1 MKLLSAICLFL
12 LLGLSE
18 LKAQDQQNIGFED
31 GNLLGWEFEHG
42 EVIDDTADITFQNLT
57 RGFLPGRLELLDR
70 DSRGDPSITVENIRP
85 VLRGNYSLRIG
96 NTREG
101 GTFDRMKTKFKVA
114 SYGLIYEFY
123 LAAIL
128 HNDRNNNHP
137 EGGKP
142 SVYLTLR
149 DQNENRIDCG
159 SFAKQLDG
167 TLPEGFL
174 QERDYM
180 YRNWSTGSLNLDP
193 YVGQTLTLELTVH
206 GCTADGHRGY
216 AYFDSEIRKLELD
229 LDSPCPDED
238 GFLSLN
244 APFGYVGYNWNNGQP
259 GQNLKVSL
267 PVDDEFAVKLT
278 PHNNL
283 NPGCMP
289 ELRKAIKVASKD
301 TTISQTLCGGK
312 AFRVGDTT
320 FTTTGSFTHKIKS
333 STGCDS
339 TFLLNLTFTDPLE
352 RSKTI
357 NLCKGEKYLL
367 GDQEID
373 SEGIFRV
380 RYNGSNGCDSIAIL
394 EVNVENIEVN
404 AETKL
409 TIPEGEPIPL
419 KAEVDADAP
428 YVITWSRGDTLICID
443 CASTEVLATNSG
455 SYDFRLTSQ
464 SGICRIEKTLEVNVV
479 PCGIYIPTAFSPNS
493 DGVNDYFNIYG
504 SPCIENINTLSIANR
519 LGQVVFSKTDIP
531 HGSFEKLW
539 DGRWFGELVASGEYY
554 YQMTY
559 QKTSGLSGSQNGSLT
574 IMR

>member
-1 MKLLSAICLFL
+1 
-12 LLGLSE
+12 
-18 LKAQDQQNIGFED
+18 
-31 GNLLGWEFEHG
+31 
-42 EVIDDTADITFQNLT
+42 
-57 RGFLPGRLELLDR
+57 
-70 DSRGDPSITVENIRP
+70 
-85 VLRGNYSLRIG
+85 
-96 NTREG
+96 
-101 GTFDRMKTKFKVA
+101 
-114 SYGLIYEFY
+114 
-123 LAAIL
+123 
-128 HNDRNNNHP
+128 
-137 EGGKP
+137 
-142 SVYLTLR
+142 
-149 DQNENRIDCG
+149 
-159 SFAKQLDG
+159 
-167 TLPEGFL
+167 
-174 QERDYM
+174 
-180 YRNWSTGSLNLDP
+180 
-193 YVGQTLTLELTVH
+193 
-206 GCTADGHRGY
+206 
-216 AYFDSEIRKLELD
+216 
-229 LDSPCPDED
+229 
-238 GFLSLN
+238 
-244 APFGYVGYNWNNGQP
+244 VGYNWNNGQP